1 MPELTDINL
10 YLFLVLALVAE
21 VLGTLGGF
29 GSSLLFVPIAS
40 YFFSFQTAL
49 GITALFHVLSNLTK
63 IVLFKKGIDKFI
75 LIWVGIPAVI
85 FVSIGAWLSQF
96 LTTSWLE
103 LALGIFL
110 VLTSIAFFM
119 MRNNVLKP
127 TRNYAI
133 LGGTVS
139 GFIAGAIGTG
149 GAIRGLTLTAFQ
161 ISTPVFIATSAF
173 IDLAIDSSRS
183 IVYFFNGY
191 IKADILYLMPP
202 LLLVSVLG
210 TYIGKRLLSKFSD
223 KQFKQMVLLLVF
235 LTGVSMLYK
244 ALWAA

>member
-1 MPELTDINL
+1 
-10 YLFLVLALVAE
+10 
-21 VLGTLGGF
+21 
-29 GSSLLFVPIAS
+29 
-40 YFFSFQTAL
+40 
-49 GITALFHVLSNLTK
+49 
-63 IVLFKKGIDKFI
+63 
-75 LIWVGIPAVI
+75 
-85 FVSIGAWLSQF
+85 
-96 LTTSWLE
+96 
-103 LALGIFL
+103 
-110 VLTSIAFFM
+110 M

-127 TRNYAI
+127 THNYAI
-133 LGGTVS
+133 LGGTIS

-161 ISTPVFIATSAF
+161 ISTPVFIATSAL

-191 IKADILYLMPP
+191 IKSDILYLMPP

-235 LTGVSMLYK
+235 LTGLSMLYK
-244 ALWAA
+244 AFWAA